1 MSDKRTDNADSPE
14 VSAKDAPQSA
24 PSRERAPRYR
34 RWLLLVGGVLAI
46 VAVALATALWLGRHR
61 GNVADLPWPAAEP
74 GRPDAGTVSATWL
87 GISTLLLD
95 DGNTQLLVDGAFTR
109 LSAWDILLQ
118 RKVRSDYATINYAM
132 DEFGMQRLAAII
144 PTHSHVDHAIDIGH
158 IANRSSAII
167 LGSESAANIARGA
180 DVPVDQYQ
188 ILASGERRYFGD
200 FTITL
205 LASAHVPARVNAGL
219 TFGGQI
225 RAPLRQPARPW
236 SWRGGAAA
244 SIVIEH
250 PAGTAL
256 VQGSAGFR
264 PGQLAD
270 VTADVVFFSVAGL
283 AAQGAEYTR
292 EYWRETVA
300 ASDAPRALAIH
311 WDDFTQPL
319 GELRL
324 LPEFAD
330 NVPRAAA
337 WISVLADEDDVVV
350 ERPPFGVPLILF

>member
-1 MSDKRTDNADSPE
+1 M
-14 VSAKDAPQSA
+14 
-24 PSRERAPRYR
+24 
-34 RWLLLVGGVLAI
+34 
-46 VAVALATALWLGRHR
+46 
-61 GNVADLPWPAAEP
+61 
-74 GRPDAGTVSATWL
+74 TVTWL
-87 GISTLLLD
+87 GVATLLFD

-109 LSAWDILLQ
+109 LSPWDIVLQ
-118 RKVRSDYATINYAM
+118 RKVQSDFATINYAM

-144 PTHSHVDHAIDIGH
+144 PTHSHFDHAIDIGH

-188 ILASGERRYFGD
+188 ILASGERRYFGN
-200 FTITL
+200 FAITL
-205 LASAHVPARVNAGL
+205 LASGHVPGRLNQAISS
-219 TFGGQI
+219 GGQI

-256 VQGSAGFR
+256 VQGSAGFQA
-264 PGQLAD
+264 GQLAEIK
-270 VTADVVFFSVAGL
+270 ADVALFSVAGL
-283 AAQGAEYTR
+283 FAQGEEYTR

-330 NVPRAAA
+330 NVPEAAIWISTLAAA
-337 WISVLADEDDVVV
+337 DEVVV
-350 ERPPFGVPLILF
+350 ERPPFGVPLVLF